1 MLEKIKKIFKS
12 GTSRNGSYSVGMIA
26 LVIAIAVVINL
37 IAGQLPES
45 IRSIDVSDNKIYEIS
60 DTTKDLLKNWTRKFP
75 FRYLQRKIPQMNV

>member
-45 IRSIDVSDNKIYEIS
+45 IRSIDVSDNKI
-60 DTTKDLLKNWTRKFP
+60 
-75 FRYLQRKIPQMNV
+75 